1 MLRANKDA
9 LTTIVA
15 VLVHDPI
22 LKWAVSPERANQRQ
36 RDRDAADERGGED
49 GSGAEGGDDG
59 GAPQEGNLDA
69 ERALMRVAQK
79 LDGYEGSELRSIE
92 GQVQQLLQDAQDPEK
107 LCAMYPGWASWV

>member
-36 RDRDAADERGGED
+36 RDRDAADERGVRT
-49 GSGAEGGDDG
+49 GAALREALTAGRRRKGT
-59 GAPQEGNLDA
+59 
-69 ERALMRVAQK
+69 LMRSA
-79 LDGYEGSELRSIE
+79 R
-92 GQVQQLLQDAQDPEK
+92 
-107 LCAMYPGWASWV
+107 